1 MTKNGSKRHL
11 AKQIRYW
18 FFDRKKSGGL
28 GTFHV
33 SQGDAHNARKEWP
46 QAIEHYKKA
55 LAILPNLTPIWIQLG
70 HGFRETNQLEHA
82 EQSYL
87 RALDIEPGN
96 ADAKFFLDVTHAEL
110 KKRGT
115 STEEKNPAL
124 SMPGEAPWE
133 AAEPPEFRF
142 HPRDVLSSWVRL
154 KDCSEQDDMS
164 VLRLSGQAI
173 GMVPRKATPQTEGLV
188 RAVRAFQAISRPG
201 VADDVV
207 LIGADG
213 DTVSQITGSGSL
225 WQPQPDKPLIF
236 GTWAGIGLADLW
248 FVNSRALR
256 LRFKPDNEFQ
266 GPSVILRCFQYDPD
280 DLQRLRLLSEQ
291 PISTDI
297 PTFVDVTTANP
308 YFPLGFAVCTA
319 DAQIIAFALLPFP
332 SLCRGGLHF
341 GELLNSGGSKP
352 YLEALE
358 DVSGSLLQAALKRE
372 GRAKTG
378 RIEVDLDAA
387 TGTERIFEKSLRLWL
402 TEVLGLSIGIGHVP
416 QDMDGEVLAY
426 LASALTTRDHSTPSV
441 HVDYNVL
448 LRLSADC
455 VPSLHSL
462 VADWNGG
469 SGWHPAPFVMASV
482 VDGVPKYV
490 LSPPSTAASQDRQPR
505 GIRTFP
511 VFEVHAALD
520 IPPHGAG
527 EPEPPIAAI
536 RLCRLV
542 NPDEAQLL
550 APYPLGTK
558 TAGENGASERIATP
572 SISVVHHFA
581 GDEKVLAAILEA
593 LSLQQ
598 GGDSLQVLVAGSE
611 CYADRVRLLLQ
622 RFFPSRGHFIDCPE
636 EENEGARL
644 NRAAAQVEA
653 ELILVLGD
661 AVLLHDPSTI
671 PALASLMKAPGI
683 ASATCILIGPQI
695 VNKTTKLTLVS
706 SGYFPF
712 VAPAGA
718 AAEVS
723 YENGEILLNLPHAVW
738 PAAVNS
744 SRLFMVGKE
753 EWRRIGGF
761 TDHRLALE
769 ELGTPF
775 WAKSIAEGRSHVVT
789 TAVSASLLPLTEEV
803 VSRYR
808 AAPKFLPAID
818 EASRLSL
825 KIKRLV
831 A

>member
-1 MTKNGSKRHL
+1 MTKNGLKRHV

-18 FFDRKKSGGL
+18 FFDKKKSGGL

-33 SQGDAHNARKEWP
+33 SQGDAHNARKQWP

-55 LAILPNLTPIWIQLG
+55 LAILPNLAPVWIQLG
-70 HGFRETNQLEHA
+70 HGFRETNQFEQA

-110 KKRGT
+110 RKRET
-115 STEEKNPAL
+115 STEQGGPLL
-124 SMPGEAPWE
+124 SVPGEAAWE

-142 HPRDVLSSWVRL
+142 HPRDVLSSWTRPD
-154 KDCSEQDDMS
+154 DCAEQDGMS
-164 VLRLSGQAI
+164 VLRLSGQAV
-173 GMVPRKATPQTEGLV
+173 GLLPREATPQAEGIV
-188 RAVRAFQAISRPG
+188 RTMRAFHAISRPG

-207 LIGADG
+207 SMDAEGYSSS
-213 DTVSQITGSGSL
+213 TTTSSGSL
-225 WQPQPDKPLIF
+225 WQPKPGEPLTF
-236 GTWAGIGLADLW
+236 YTCEGIGLGDLW
-248 FVNSRALR
+248 FVNSRTLR
-256 LRFKPDNEFQ
+256 LRFKPDNGFHD
-266 GPSVILRCFQYDPD
+266 PSVILRCFQYDPD
-280 DLQRLRLLSEQ
+280 DLQRLQLLSEQ

-297 PTFVDVTTANP
+297 PTFADVTTANP

-319 DAQIIAFALLPFP
+319 DAQIISFALLPFP

-358 DVSGSLLQAALKRE
+358 DVGGSLLQAALKRE
-372 GRAKTG
+372 GRARTG

-402 TEVLGLSIGIGHVP
+402 SEVLGLSIGIGHVP

-426 LASALTTRDHSTPSV
+426 LAAAVTCGPAASAVQVDH
-441 HVDYNVL
+441 NVL
-448 LRLSADC
+448 LRLPADS

-462 VADWNGG
+462 VVDWIGG
-469 SGWHPAPFVMASV
+469 SGRHAAPFVLASV
-482 VDGVPKYV
+482 VDGVPKYI
-490 LSPPSTAASQDRQPR
+490 LSPSSTTAGVDRQPQ

-511 VFEVHAALD
+511 VFEVQAALNG
-520 IPPHGAG
+520 PPDGSG
-527 EPEPPIAAI
+527 EAEPPIAAI

-550 APYPLGTK
+550 APFPLGIK
-558 TAGENGASERIATP
+558 TTRENSVSERIATP
-572 SISVVHHFA
+572 TISVIHHFS

-593 LSLQQ
+593 LGLQQ
-598 GGDSLQVLVAGSE
+598 SGDTLQVLVAGSE

-622 RFFPSRGHFIDCPE
+622 RFFPSRGHFIGCPDE
-636 EENEGARL
+636 EDEGARL
-644 NRAAAQVEA
+644 NRAAAQAEA

-661 AVLLHDPSTI
+661 AVLLHDPSTV
-671 PALASLMKAPGI
+671 PALVSLMKAPGV

-695 VNKTTKLTLVS
+695 VNKTTKLALVS

-712 VAPAGA
+712 AAPAGGA
-718 AAEVS
+718 AGVT
-723 YENGEILLNLPHAVW
+723 YENGEILLNLPRAVW
-738 PAAVNS
+738 PAAVNT

-761 TDHRLALE
+761 LDQRLALE

-775 WAKSIAEGRSHVVT
+775 WARSIAEGRSHVVT
-789 TAVSASLLPLTEEV
+789 TAVSASLLPVTESV

-808 AAPKFLPAID
+808 AASQFLPPVAD
-818 EASRLSL
+818 ASRLSL
-825 KIKRLV
+825 TIKRLV
-831 A
+831 S